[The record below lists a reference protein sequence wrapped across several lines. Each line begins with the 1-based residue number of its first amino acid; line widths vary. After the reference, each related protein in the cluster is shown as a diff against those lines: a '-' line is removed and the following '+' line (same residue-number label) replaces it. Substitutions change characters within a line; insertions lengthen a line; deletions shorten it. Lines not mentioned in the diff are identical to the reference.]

1 MERQSFTQKAQGQP
15 KDVVVVTGVNLLM
28 GIQHCAGEGA
38 HGCPMQN
45 SAAEL
50 RRQLEKPS

>member
-50 RRQLEKPS
+50 RRELEKPS